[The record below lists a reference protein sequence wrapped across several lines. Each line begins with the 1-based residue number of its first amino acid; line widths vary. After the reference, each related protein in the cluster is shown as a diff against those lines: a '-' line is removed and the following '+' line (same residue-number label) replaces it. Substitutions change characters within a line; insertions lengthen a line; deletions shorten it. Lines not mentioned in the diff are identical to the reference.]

1 MSKKTARGSGLSLMR
16 RLTITLMSGL
26 FVVAVAV
33 ALTGLWAVWTYR
45 GPGPEAKS
53 GEITSVMLR
62 KGAGLSEIS
71 SELEGAGVIRSAAI
85 FAAAAQITG
94 AARELKAGEYEI
106 ASGASMA
113 KILDDIREGR
123 IVRHQVTIP
132 EGVTV
137 EMVIELLNKET
148 ARTGV
153 APTPPE
159 GSVLPETYDFQ
170 RGEDRAAV
178 LQRMMDAHDRLLA
191 QLWAKRQPGLPI
203 TTPREA
209 VILASI
215 VEKETGVASE
225 RPQVASVFV
234 NRLRKGMRLE
244 SDPTIIYYITKGKP
258 LGRRI
263 LLSELTNPANT
274 YNTYIIDGLP
284 PTPIANPGRASLA
297 AVLDPPR
304 SDDLFFVADGSG
316 GHAFASTYEEHVR
329 NVEKWRAYRAR
340 TGK

>member
-1 MSKKTARGSGLSLMR
+1 VSKKTARGSGLSLMR

-148 ARTGV
+148 ALTGV

>member
-148 ARTGV
+148 ALTGV

>member
-1 MSKKTARGSGLSLMR
+1 MSRKAARSEGLPLMR
-16 RLTITLMSGL
+16 RLVIMGMSG
-26 FVVAVAV
+26 FAVLCI
-33 ALTGLWAVWTYR
+33 ALMLGGLWAVWTYR
-45 GPGPEAKS
+45 GPGPEAKG

-62 KGAGLSEIS
+62 RGAGLNEIAS
-71 SELEGAGVIRSAAI
+71 SLERAGVIRSGAI
-85 FAAAAQITG
+85 FKAAAQVTG
-94 AARELKAGEYEI
+94 AARELKAGEYEF

-113 KILDDIREGR
+113 RVLDDIRAGR

-132 EGVTV
+132 EGATS
-137 EMVIELLNKET
+137 EMVIEILNREE
-148 ARTGV
+148 ALTGI

-159 GSVLPETYDFQ
+159 GTVLPETYDFQ

-178 LQRMMDAHDRLLA
+178 LQRMMDARDTLLA
-191 QLWAKRQPGLPI
+191 TLWSKRQPGLPV
-203 TTPREA
+203 TTPEEA

-225 RPQVASVFV
+225 RPQVASVFT

-244 SDPTIIYYITKGKP
+244 SDPTIIYFITKGKP

-263 LLSELTNPANT
+263 LKSELENPANT
-274 YNTYIIDGLP
+274 YNTYLIDGLP

-304 SDDLFFVADGSG
+304 TDYLFFVADGTG
-316 GHAFASTYEEHVR
+316 GHTFAATYAEHEENVR
-329 NVEKWRAYRAR
+329 KWREYRAR